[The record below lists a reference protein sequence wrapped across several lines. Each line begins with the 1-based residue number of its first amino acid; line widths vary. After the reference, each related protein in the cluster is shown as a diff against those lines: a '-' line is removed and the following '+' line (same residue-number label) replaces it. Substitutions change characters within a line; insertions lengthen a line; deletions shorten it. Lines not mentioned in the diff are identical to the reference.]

1 MKKVISILLAAA
13 LVLSTAVFAVFA
25 AGTPS
30 GDGSGYR
37 EVLAEFIGQAEKL
50 LNDSAFVPNDAER
63 ESLTHSLASAKTV
76 YDYPASADE
85 QLREAANHLKAQI
98 ESPLVRSML
107 AETARITQTALEIA
121 GFALTTEN
129 IAVYTQAVGLYRS
142 IIEQETALSLS
153 DYESMSD
160 QYRALTAEADAQFT
174 PTAEDL
180 RLLLGRAETISQ
192 QPERFAKDGFD
203 LFLGAYRDAAAVSE
217 KEEQASSEENEAA
230 FRQLT
235 KYAAYL
241 RDEPDA
247 PHYGKY
253 GDVNCDGAVTLPD
266 ALQLQKALAKIL
278 VLTAGEQKYGDV
290 DGDGKISV
298 YDVLLMQ
305 QYIAKI
311 IGRFPAEPTPGPVD
325 IEDTTADDVPFAA

>member
-1 MKKVISILLAAA
+1 MKKIISILLAAA
-13 LVLSTAVFAVFA
+13 LALSTAIFAVFA

-37 EVLAEFIGQAEKL
+37 EVLGEFIGQAEKI

-63 ESLTHSLASAKTV
+63 VSLTHALASAKTI
-76 YDYPASADE
+76 YQDPASADE
-85 QLREAANHLKAQI
+85 QLREAANNLKAQI

-107 AETARITQTALEIA
+107 AETVRITQNALDIA

-129 IAVYTQAVGLYRS
+129 TAAYTQAAGLYRS
-142 IIEQETALSLS
+142 AVEQETALSLS
-153 DYESMSD
+153 DYESLSA
-160 QYRALTAEADAQFT
+160 QYKALTAEADAQFT
-174 PTAEDL
+174 PSAEDL

-203 LFLGAYRDAAAVSE
+203 LFLGAYRDAVAVSE
-217 KEEQASSEENEAA
+217 KGEQASSEEIEAA

-235 KYAAYL
+235 KCAAYL
-241 RDEPDA
+241 REEPDA

-311 IGRFPAEPTPGPVD
+311 IDRFPAEPAPGPDD
-325 IEDTTADDVPFAA
+325 IEDSTVADVPFAA